1 LTIAAASIVTIGF
14 FSGVLFDPNHASS
27 KASAAVAGKSTANLG
42 IMFGALSSLASAG
55 HAVLIKRG
63 LAIVNGSPM
72 ALSYY
77 NNILSTAFLIPMVV
91 VAGELPG
98 TLRILSGF
106 DAKIFVAGASITVS
120 LLRHQGDIRL
130 REKGFFGFLI
140 SLASM
145 LSIKVTSPV
154 THSKPILSSEVI
166 LLMRLVIS
174 SAVRGVL
181 QTFFAV
187 YIFGDVLSR

>member
-1 LTIAAASIVTIGF
+1 MTIGF
-14 FSGVLFDPNHASS
+14 FSGVIFDPNHASS
-27 KASAAVAGKSTANLG
+27 KASAAVGGKGTANLG

-98 TLRILSGF
+98 TMRILSGY
-106 DAKIFVAGASITVS
+106 DAKTFVAGASITVS
-120 LLRHQGDIRL
+120 YFNVLRCRTKLTLVGILWLPHQ
-130 REKGFFGFLI
+130 FGIYALYQ
-140 SLASM
+140 SHL
-145 LSIKVTSPV
+145 TSHP
-154 THSKPILSSEVI
+154 
-166 LLMRLVIS
+166 
-174 SAVRGVL
+174 
-181 QTFFAV
+181 
-187 YIFGDVLSR
+187 